1 MQKRDILK
9 WFQFLRHSEP
19 IREKASA
26 TVLFCFG
33 WSLWIGHKLLL
44 ESRKYRFK
52 YKKPRDRRKLGSVPS
67 GVGTR
72 PPDGCVLFFLHI
84 LFLLGRLGRV
94 RGGAITFFMFWHGQ
108 RTLCLLGWAFMLHPC
123 SCSSSCSS
131 SSSSFLPFLLFL
143 LLLAHAV
150 HGALFIIFF
159 MLHMQCMLS

>member
-52 YKKPRDRRKLGSVPS
+52 YKKPRDRRKLGSVLAVCFSSFTFFFCWAGSGGS
-67 GVGTR
+67 GVG
-72 PPDGCVLFFLHI
+72 
-84 LFLLGRLGRV
+84 
-94 RGGAITFFMFWHGQ
+94 Q
-108 RTLCLLGWAFMLHPC
+108 
-123 SCSSSCSS
+123 
-131 SSSSFLPFLLFL
+131 
-143 LLLAHAV
+143 
-150 HGALFIIFF
+150 
-159 MLHMQCMLS
+159 